1 MGVVGVFFA
10 GECFQTVGGLNGT
23 YRLFFT
29 HTGL

>member
-1 MGVVGVFFA
+1 MGVAGVFFA

-29 HTGL
+29 HTR